1 MGCNKKACECDFN
14 IKTLGIC
21 DVSKLNM
28 NGCKKEN
35 LNWTEISVP
44 EILPIP
50 RLKPDIENID
60 QVYANATITSVKL
73 IETPFAYK
81 SYNLYISLD
90 ILNTIETILDAFL
103 ATDIQITINTLI
115 DGINDLILT
124 IKDAI
129 PLIPGLGEIINPLL
143 AELQRLLDLL
153 QPSVNYLLLDI
164 NSLLNTIQTDI
175 ARIVCESLNSIICRA
190 DDLIRLLNSI
200 QNVINNIL
208 EAIDTLE
215 GPLVE
220 ILITTLQTIINNII
234 TPSFEILIGENG
246 ILIILVESLS
256 RVPIDCENTSA
267 FAILQNAEGT
277 CLNGRKLIVNGLLK
291 QKIIYTALVD
301 EQSVHSAHYEV
312 PFLAYIIPYAKFECL
327 TYEEGIVIS
336 PPGKPIVTINGYRYN
351 PKLGIE
357 VDLCEEFIVNSCI
370 EDIYVNDL
378 DKRTIFKNITL
389 FLQAQLKSL
398 CNQC

>member
-1 MGCNKKACECDFN
+1 MGCNKKTCECDFN

-35 LNWTEISVP
+35 LNWTEISIP

-60 QVYANATITSVKL
+60 QVYASATITSVKL

-90 ILNTIETILDAFL
+90 ILNRIEIILDEFL
-103 ATDIQITINTLI
+103 ETNIQTTINTLI
-115 DGINDLILT
+115 GGINDLIST

-129 PLIPGLGEIINPLL
+129 SLIPGLGEIINPLL
-143 AELQRLLDLL
+143 AKLQRLLDLV
-153 QPSVNYLLLDI
+153 QPSVNSLLFDI
-164 NSLLNTIQTDI
+164 DDLLNTIQTDI

-190 DDLIRLLNSI
+190 DDLIRLLKSI
-200 QNVINNIL
+200 QIVINDIF
-208 EAIDTLE
+208 ETVSTLE
-215 GPLVE
+215 GPLIE

-234 TPSFEILIGENG
+234 TPSFDILIGENG
-246 ILIILVESLS
+246 VLIVLVESLS
-256 RVPIDCENTSA
+256 RIPIDCENTSA
-267 FAILQNAEGT
+267 FTILQNAEGT

-291 QKIIYTALVD
+291 QKIVYTALVD

-351 PKLGIE
+351 PKLDIE
-357 VDLCEEFIVNSCI
+357 VDLCEEFIVDSCI

-389 FLQAQLKSL
+389 FLKAQLKSL
-398 CNQC
+398 CN

>member
-1 MGCNKKACECDFN
+1 MGCNKKTCECDFN

-35 LNWTEISVP
+35 LNWTEISIP

-60 QVYANATITSVKL
+60 QVYASATITSVKL

-90 ILNTIETILDAFL
+90 ILNRIEIILDGFL
-103 ATDIQITINTLI
+103 ETNIQTPINTLI
-115 DGINDLILT
+115 GGINDLIST

-143 AELQRLLDLL
+143 AKLQRLLDLV
-153 QPSVNYLLLDI
+153 QPSVNSLLFDINNLLD
-164 NSLLNTIQTDI
+164 TIQTDI

-190 DDLIRLLNSI
+190 DDLIRLLKSI
-200 QNVINNIL
+200 QNVINDIF
-208 EAIDTLE
+208 ETVSTLE
-215 GPLVE
+215 GPLIE
-220 ILITTLQTIINNII
+220 TLITTLQTIINNII
-234 TPSFEILIGENG
+234 TPSFDILIGENG
-246 ILIILVESLS
+246 VLIILVESLS
-256 RVPIDCENTSA
+256 RIPIDCENTSA
-267 FAILQNAEGT
+267 FTILQNAEGT

-291 QKIIYTALVD
+291 QKIVYTALVD

-389 FLQAQLKSL
+389 FLKAQLKSL
-398 CNQC
+398 CN

>member
-1 MGCNKKACECDFN
+1 MGCNKKTCECDFN

-35 LNWTEISVP
+35 LNWTEISIP

-60 QVYANATITSVKL
+60 QVYASATITSVKL

-90 ILNTIETILDAFL
+90 ILNRIEIILDEFL
-103 ATDIQITINTLI
+103 ETNIQTTINTLI
-115 DGINDLILT
+115 GGINDLIST

-143 AELQRLLDLL
+143 AKLQRLLDLV
-153 QPSVNYLLLDI
+153 QPSVNSLLFDI
-164 NSLLNTIQTDI
+164 DDLLNTIQTDI

-190 DDLIRLLNSI
+190 DDLIRLLKSI
-200 QNVINNIL
+200 QIVINDIF
-208 EAIDTLE
+208 ETVSTLE
-215 GPLVE
+215 GPLIE

-234 TPSFEILIGENG
+234 TPSFDILIGENG
-246 ILIILVESLS
+246 VLIVLVESLS
-256 RVPIDCENTSA
+256 RIPIDCENTSA
-267 FAILQNAEGT
+267 FTILQNAEGT

-291 QKIIYTALVD
+291 QKIVYTALVD

-351 PKLGIE
+351 PKLDIE
-357 VDLCEEFIVNSCI
+357 VDLCEEFIVDSCI

-389 FLQAQLKSL
+389 FLKAQLKSL
-398 CNQC
+398 CN

>member
-1 MGCNKKACECDFN
+1 MGCNKKTCECDFN

-35 LNWTEISVP
+35 LNWTEISIP

-60 QVYANATITSVKL
+60 QVYASATITSVKL
-73 IETPFAYK
+73 METPFAYK

-90 ILNTIETILDAFL
+90 ILNRIEIILDEFL
-103 ATDIQITINTLI
+103 ETNIQTTINTLI
-115 DGINDLILT
+115 GGINDLIST

-143 AELQRLLDLL
+143 AKLQRLLDLV
-153 QPSVNYLLLDI
+153 QPSVNSLLFDI
-164 NSLLNTIQTDI
+164 DDLLNTIQTDI

-190 DDLIRLLNSI
+190 DDLIRLLKSI
-200 QNVINNIL
+200 QIVINDIF
-208 EAIDTLE
+208 ETVSTLE
-215 GPLVE
+215 GPLIE

-234 TPSFEILIGENG
+234 TPSFDILIGENG
-246 ILIILVESLS
+246 VLIVLVESLS
-256 RVPIDCENTSA
+256 RIPIDCENTSA
-267 FAILQNAEGT
+267 FTILQNAEGT

-291 QKIIYTALVD
+291 QKIVYTALVD

-351 PKLGIE
+351 PKLDIE
-357 VDLCEEFIVNSCI
+357 VDLCEEFIVDSCI

-389 FLQAQLKSL
+389 FLKAQLKSL
-398 CNQC
+398 CN